1 MNMDPLTLLLQPPVH
16 HPVCGVLR
24 VIPYVCT
31 IFGGLRP
38 GKMILVQGRVSGTAN
53 RFSIDLQVGCSTR
66 PRADVAFHFNPRF
79 SSSETLV
86 VCNTL
91 TREQW
96 LHEDHH
102 LCPQLRKGQPFLLL
116 FLILEDKIK
125 VSIEGQHLLD
135 YPNRLPLCDVD
146 TLGICG
152 DVSVQGISFLC
163 RNPFSD
169 GDTEYPLC
177 QPLKLGNVAMA
188 TPLSKPL
195 PNGISDG
202 HMTTVRGLA
211 SASPDEIIILLKSGD
226 FIPFKLTASFKDQ
239 TLLYNYLMGPLWAKP
254 QEIQTPFFLFHAER
268 FFEIRIFS
276 ETRGF
281 KLAINGVPLDVFSPP
296 ALDLKSIDEIQIN
309 GSVKVYSFIC

>member
-1 MNMDPLTLLLQPPVH
+1 LQFRYKMNMDPLTLLLQPPVH
-16 HPVCGVLR
+16 HP

-53 RFSIDLQVGCSTR
+53 RFRHFACLFCHREPKLSAHLGLERGWPQPPILKYGPLVAAAVVHTR
-66 PRADVAFHFNPRF
+66 PIQRWQLFIAIAL
-79 SSSETLV
+79 SALV
-86 VCNTL
+86 V
-91 TREQW
+91 
-96 LHEDHH
+96 
-102 LCPQLRKGQPFLLL
+102 G
-116 FLILEDKIK
+116 KI
-125 VSIEGQHLLD
+125 SIEGQHLLD

>member
-1 MNMDPLTLLLQPPVH
+1 KMNMDPLTLLLQPPVH
-16 HPVCGVLR
+16 HP

-53 RFSIDLQVGCSTR
+53 RQGIHCSAAGLLSWCGRLTIGFRLWPCKYMGPHYFCPTLLSSRSFISIREPKLSAHLGLFTIALS
-66 PRADVAFHFNPRF
+66 A
-79 SSSETLV
+79 LV
-86 VCNTL
+86 V
-91 TREQW
+91 
-96 LHEDHH
+96 
-102 LCPQLRKGQPFLLL
+102 G
-116 FLILEDKIK
+116 KI
-125 VSIEGQHLLD
+125 VISIEGQHLLD

-211 SASPDEIIILLKSGD
+211 SASPVRFSIIIILLKSGD

>member
-16 HPVCGVLR
+16 HP

-177 QPLKLGNVAMA
+177 QPLKLGNVAMVSLVL
-188 TPLSKPL
+188 TSLFGL
-195 PNGISDG
+195 IRNLGGRDG
-202 HMTTVRGLA
+202 KCPFLYSIYHMLNMLR
-211 SASPDEIIILLKSGD
+211 SSP
-226 FIPFKLTASFKDQ
+226 
-239 TLLYNYLMGPLWAKP
+239 
-254 QEIQTPFFLFHAER
+254 
-268 FFEIRIFS
+268 
-276 ETRGF
+276 GF
-281 KLAINGVPLDVFSPP
+281 N
-296 ALDLKSIDEIQIN
+296 
-309 GSVKVYSFIC
+309 